1 MMNSIAV
8 ACYELYGSDAVNLFK
23 TNLPCQYSDFW
34 LDNVMCTGTE
44 TEIRNCPHTG
54 YGNHDC
60 NPAFECVAVFC

>member
-1 MMNSIAV
+1 M
-8 ACYELYGSDAVNLFK
+8 NLFK

-60 NPAFECVAVFC
+60 NLAFECVAVFC